1 MYGGMKKAFGPN
13 AIKVAPL
20 KSASGDIITDR
31 GRKEQCLR
39 TCVMPASC
47 YWLQTCKKA
56 CPSIHRRLQ
65 TRSEGRR
72 HQPSRL
78 GGCSCRPRQL
88 EANHQN
94 RDPDKR
100 EEEKRPVGRSER
112 AQTTE
117 KDSNSTYRAK
127 HGHVHLS
134 KLQQSLSIKNRTV
147 QSQQALQLNQTL
159 TSWRIFHCLQ
169 RQKDADVC
177 KTLFFALFS
186 TEYSWYF
193 LSSPSSTIQAFSVV
207 PAFCLSL
214 VRKVSSKATK
224 RESKEGIIYGM
235 IMVLGQVHFLTEL
248 HHI

>member
-1 MYGGMKKAFGPN
+1 MHGGMKKAFGPN

-20 KSASGDIITDR
+20 KSASSDIVTDR
-31 GRKEQCLR
+31 GRKEQCFR
-39 TCVMPASC
+39 TCAMPASC

-224 RESKEGIIYGM
+224 RESKEGIMYGM
-235 IMVLGQVHFLTEL
+235 IMVLRQVHFLTEL